1 MPPERAS
8 AMLRSFS
15 LGRPRGWFAPTARCL
30 GVGFFIGSESEGRVD
45 VWGRTDSGQARIA
58 GLGPFAVRSRRYSRC
73 RLPRLQRFSANHE
86 LAGETRRFPALTL
99 RRVGLYC
106 ALCRLHATRH
116 ALRMNF
122 FEAQST
128 LPADKPARLALQR
141 LAPEPLPSRNV
152 SDPARPSAPGARAPE
167 QFVCHT

>member
-1 MPPERAS
+1 
-8 AMLRSFS
+8 
-15 LGRPRGWFAPTARCL
+15 
-30 GVGFFIGSESEGRVD
+30 
-45 VWGRTDSGQARIA
+45 
-58 GLGPFAVRSRRYSRC
+58 
-73 RLPRLQRFSANHE
+73 
-86 LAGETRRFPALTL
+86 
-99 RRVGLYC
+99 
-106 ALCRLHATRH
+106 
-116 ALRMNF
+116 MNF